1 MSLYDLGRCWGD
13 FFGWQVEI
21 AHNRTLVLFSF
32 KRWLCAGIVGT
43 EDTGIPEHLLNP
55 QSKLHW
61 KHVLSANPMS
71 KILAGLDS
79 LVSFEYLFF
88 LGGGSVKMFGLH
100 FKYMLPFLIGICG
113 QCKASLS
120 RSVF

>member
-13 FFGWQVEI
+13 FFGGQVEI
-21 AHNRTLVLFSF
+21 AHNRTLLLFSF

-61 KHVLSANPMS
+61 EHVLSANPMS

-88 LGGGSVKMFGLH
+88 GGVCENVWA
-100 FKYMLPFLIGICG
+100 PFQIYVAFSYWNLW
-113 QCKASLS
+113 AM
-120 RSVF
+120 